1 MRGVSVASLGTVAIV
16 WGALLAGYLLGVVT
30 TSLCA
35 AARGAQELGRAS
47 RAAVGDGSAKRFTR
61 PGMNGHLPA
70 VDWAFERAPNVSW
83 EEEA

>member
-1 MRGVSVASLGTVAIV
+1 MTTAAFV

-35 AARGAQELGRAS
+35 AARGATELGRAS
-47 RAAVGDGSAKRFTR
+47 RAAAYEERLEFRAAESGRLTR
-61 PGMNGHLPA
+61 PSMNGHLPA
-70 VDWAFERAPNVSW
+70 VDWAFERAPGVSW